1 MLPIADDNP
10 TTSYPVINH
19 LLIFF
24 NLAAFVAQILFLA
37 DVPTVGK
44 LLSDDFSMVPARF
57 LSQFSLVQFG
67 TLFSSMFMHAGFSH
81 IFGNLWYLYIFG
93 DNVEDRMGHTNYLLF
108 YLACGVLA
116 DVAHIISDPSSTVP
130 CVGASGA
137 ISGVLGAYLVLFP
150 GVKVRTWVTWYW
162 HPMVD
167 AWVLI
172 GFWFVLQCI
181 SSMLFGTEGGG
192 VAWYAHIGGFI
203 GGILLLR
210 IVVKQAERRR
220 GGSYDVSERNL
231 PLPTFIAVSLVLYGL
246 VAIGMA
252 AYKHTAFTTARI
264 PFLPGVTVEAGGV
277 KKPPP
282 AEAKPA
288 PAVSPAA
295 GTSKTSPSPAH
306 TQKHHSRGG
315 AGSKGSHKTAPAPAH
330 KSPVTHS
337 GGKVSKN
344 GSKGE

>member
-1 MLPIADDNP
+1 MLPISDDNP
-10 TTSYPVINH
+10 TSNYPVINH

-24 NLAAFVAQILFLA
+24 NMAAFVAQFLFLA
-37 DVPTVGK
+37 DAPTVGK

-167 AWVLI
+167 AWILI

-220 GGSYDVSERNL
+220 GGTYNVSERNL
-231 PLPTFIAVSLVLYGL
+231 PLPTFIAVSIVLYGL

-252 AYKHTAFTTARI
+252 AYKHAAFTTARI

-277 KKPPP
+277 KKPASETAKQAPP
-282 AEAKPA
+282 SLPAKGAAKPA
-288 PAVSPAA
+288 
-295 GTSKTSPSPAH
+295 H
-306 TQKHHSRGG
+306 
-315 AGSKGSHKTAPAPAH
+315 APAPAH
-330 KSPVTHS
+330 KRHSPGGAGNKVHHKNAPAPALKTPVRHS
-337 GGKVSKN
+337 QGKS

>member
-1 MLPIADDNP
+1 MLPISDDNP
-10 TTSYPVINH
+10 TSNYPVINH

-24 NLAAFVAQILFLA
+24 NMAAFVAQFLFLA
-37 DVPTVGK
+37 DAPTVGK

-167 AWVLI
+167 AWILI

-220 GGSYDVSERNL
+220 GGTYNVSERNL
-231 PLPTFIAVSLVLYGL
+231 PLPTFIAVSIVLYGL

-252 AYKHTAFTTARI
+252 AYKHAAFTTARI

-277 KKPPP
+277 KKP
-282 AEAKPA
+282 ASETAKPA
-288 PAVSPAA
+288 PPSLPAKGA
-295 GTSKTSPSPAH
+295 AKPAH
-306 TQKHHSRGG
+306 
-315 AGSKGSHKTAPAPAH
+315 APAPAH
-330 KSPVTHS
+330 KRHSPGGAGNKVHHKNAPAPAHKTPVSHS
-337 GGKVSKN
+337 QGKS